1 MNKRKETKVMIKKL
15 ELNKTYEFDLGD
27 MSHCGM
33 SHQEM
38 IDHYNSNS
46 SPLSFLVEKLLP
58 KWFDDIV
65 YDQTPHKIVENG
77 NVINIKPD
85 LRDKETRTTLMDQ
98 KAFNLK
104 GGDFKR
110 SSMKGVGREVNT
122 ELWLAWVKAQTFV
135 WTDFTELPKVRVTAL
150 TGDECL
156 ERFPNGRISKND
168 KELLFG

>member
-1 MNKRKETKVMIKKL
+1 MKLKENKI
-15 ELNKTYEFDLGD
+15 YEFDLGD
-27 MSHCGM
+27 MSTCGM

-38 IDHYNSNS
+38 IDHYDGNS

-77 NVINIKPD
+77 HDINIKPD
-85 LRDKETRTTLMDQ
+85 IRDKATRTILMDQ
-98 KAFNLK
+98 KAYNAK

-110 SSMKGVGREVNT
+110 SSMKGVGREVNK
-122 ELWLAWVKAQTFV
+122 ELWIAWVKAQTFI
-135 WTDFTELPKVRVTAL
+135 WTDFCELPKVRVIAH
-150 TGDECL
+150 TGEECL
-156 ERFPNGRISKND
+156 KRFPSGSISKND